1 MEPSEPQSPIRRV
14 TPPDHGRELP
24 LWTVL
29 AVAAGVLLAGFGSS
43 PTDTPRAGRDAAPAE
58 GRVASESMV
67 RTASGDEVPEDV
79 QLARVRGQGDRGT
92 VPGEAAERP
101 GGSRGLSEKPAERG
115 SIEVGPERTAPS
127 IHSGGVDARTRETG
141 GYVNGLRHGEWITR
155 DGAGV
160 IRERGTYDAGRRVG
174 AWESY
179 CARGALVEVTEF
191 AEGVKQ
197 GAWRA
202 FAPDG
207 DVIGEGRHRDGLRFE
222 EWTLW
227 YSDGRVKERGA
238 YVNGLR
244 EGFWEFFDDLG
255 ELTHR
260 SGAYRA
266 GIKID

>member
-1 MEPSEPQSPIRRV
+1 MQLAHSV
-14 TPPDHGRELP
+14 HG
-24 LWTVL
+24 V
-29 AVAAGVLLAGFGSS
+29 
-43 PTDTPRAGRDAAPAE
+43 DRDAVPLAE

-67 RTASGDEVPEDV
+67 RMASHDQGPADV
-79 QLARVRGQGDRGT
+79 QLARVGGQGDRT
-92 VPGEAAERP
+92 RVPEGAAGLP
-101 GGSRGLSEKPAERG
+101 VASRGNSEKSAERG
-115 SIEVGPERTAPS
+115 SIEVGSEETAPLS
-127 IHSGGVDARTRETG
+127 RPEEVDAKTRESG
-141 GYVNGLRHGEWITR
+141 RHVNGFRHGEWITR
-155 DGAGV
+155 DGVGV
-160 IRERGTYDAGRRVG
+160 IRERGFYDAGARVG

-179 CARGALVEVTEF
+179 CARGLLVEVTEF
-191 AEGVKQ
+191 ADGVKQ

-207 DVIGEGRHRDGLRFE
+207 ALIGEGRHHDGLRFE
-222 EWTLW
+222 EWTVW

-244 EGFWEFFDDLG
+244 EGVWEFFDDLG